1 MPEQL
6 TLTFKEV
13 LMDLSISSFNFNDT
27 EVTITAIS
35 NKGKK
40 FFAELYGN
48 GAYSVT
54 LKPSFVGDFILFAKR
69 KGLIVI

>member
-35 NKGKK
+35 NKGKE
-40 FFAELYGN
+40 FFAKMYGA
-48 GAYSVT
+48 GACSVN
-54 LKPSFVGDFILFAKR
+54 LKRSFVGDFILFAKR
-69 KGLIVI
+69 KGLIVS